1 MIILCATII
10 VVFWLAWCNG
20 ANDNFKGVATLYGSA
35 STTYRKALIWATLA
49 TLAGGLMSV
58 VLAHGLVKTFSGA
71 GLIDA
76 ATSDP
81 IMLTTIGAAAA
92 VTIFLA
98 TLLGMPTST
107 THALTGALVG
117 AGLVAGPAG
126 IHWDTLLTKFAQ
138 PLLLSPILAVGATV
152 IIYPLLHRLRR
163 TMGIGEQTCICLG
176 QEMPRPVTVMS
187 DGTALLRMAD
197 GSTPLTISIDETTRC
212 VERYAGRHFGMNVQT
227 TVDIVHWVSSGA
239 VCFARAVNDTPKIA
253 ALLLAAGASGA
264 LVAYW
269 KLGLVAAAMA
279 LGGLL
284 STRKVAETMS
294 KRITDLNPGQGLT
307 SSLVTAFLVLIASRF
322 GVPVSTT
329 HVSCGSIFGIGM
341 VSGTARWRT
350 IGQILLTWVT
360 TLPMGALLGAGAFWI
375 LSGMQG

>member
-1 MIILCATII
+1 MIISGLLLCA
-10 VVFWLAWCNG
+10 VLFLAYTNG

-35 STTYRKALIWATLA
+35 STTYRKALIWTTLA
-49 TLAGGLMSV
+49 TLTGGLMSV
-58 VLAHGLVKTFSGA
+58 VLAHGLVKAFSGA

-253 ALLLAAGASGA
+253 ALLLASGA
-264 LVAYW
+264 AWAHGNTAGVLLLVTLA
-269 KLGLVAAAMA
+269 VVI
-279 LGGLL
+279 GGLL
-284 STRKVAETMS
+284 QSRKVAETMS
-294 KRITDLNPGQGLT
+294 RNITQLNTGQGLT
-307 SSLVTAFLVLIASRF
+307 ANLVTASLVIGASHL

-329 HVSCGSIFGIGM
+329 HVSCGSLFGISA
-341 VSGTARWRT
+341 VSGRRNWST
-350 IGQILLTWVT
+350 IAGILVTWVT
-360 TLPMGALLGAGAFWI
+360 TLPMGLALGAIFFRI
-375 LSGMQG
+375 FKP